1 MIVDK
6 NTILKLTEPFEQM
19 YEGITDKILL
29 LLASYLGKDIDLSM
43 EEWKRNKTNNLHN
56 LMLQIKKIV
65 LQLDIKG
72 LTVITLNNTVD
83 ITLKDIEPSLK
94 EASSKGLLFSIDGS
108 YNESKALNELKETQ
122 TQAMLNTFN
131 DINDSILNNSRNI
144 FNKTINEIVDRFSI
158 LDKAVQDNLAG
169 DARQKVIV
177 DAIKKMINNRIP
189 AFIDKASRQWSA
201 EAYTNMYVRTNVHNL
216 SLEAV
221 DRRNA
226 DYGNDLFLVD
236 SHAGA
241 RKKCYP
247 YQNKIIS
254 NSNREG
260 YTFDG
265 NGRRI
270 KIIPLSSTSYGEP
283 DGLFGINCGHRKT
296 PFIPNMSYRSKQDR
310 QDKEENDRIYK
321 ESQEQRYLERAIR
334 QSKLKE
340 EAFKTLNDIEQYN
353 RQKVIT
359 RQKQAQMREFI
370 KRTGRTRRPA
380 RERIVN

>member
-6 NTILKLTEPFEQM
+6 NTILELTEPFEQI
-19 YEGITDKILL
+19 YEGITNKILL
-29 LLASYLGKDIDLSM
+29 LLVNYLGKDIDLPI
-43 EEWKRNKTNNLHN
+43 ELWKQRKANDIRT
-56 LMLQIKKIV
+56 LMIQIKEIILNAKG
-65 LQLDIKG
+65 IKD
-72 LTVITLNNTVD
+72 LTDVTLANTID
-83 ITLKDIEPSLK
+83 KTLKDIEPSLK
-94 EASSKGLLFSIDGS
+94 EASEKGILFSIDGA
-108 YNESKALNELKETQ
+108 YKESGSLNSLRDTQ

-131 DINDSILNNSRNI
+131 DINNSIFNNSRNVY
-144 FNKTINEIVDRFSI
+144 NKTVNNIASI
-158 LDKAVQDNLAG
+158 LDKAVKNNLSG
-169 DARQKVIV
+169 EARQKVVV
-177 DAIKKMINNRIP
+177 DAIRKMVENRIP
-189 AFIDKASRQWSA
+189 AFVDKAGRQWSA

-221 DRRNA
+221 NRRNA

-247 YQNKIIS
+247 YQNKVIS
-254 NSNREG
+254 SSNREG
-260 YTFDG
+260 YTYDG

-283 DGLFGINCGHRKT
+283 DGLFGINCGHRNI

-310 QDKEENDRIYK
+310 QDKEENDRLYR
-321 ESQEQRYLERAIR
+321 ESQEQRALERAIR

-340 EAFKTLNDIEQYN
+340 ETFKTLKDYEQYEK
-353 RQKVIT
+353 QKAVT

-370 KRTGRTRRPA
+370 KRTGRTRRPT

>member
-19 YEGITDKILL
+19 YEVITDKILL

-189 AFIDKASRQWSA
+189 AFIDKAGRQWSV